1 MAKLIFNYA
10 AMNSGKS
17 IDLLRTV
24 YNYEENG
31 LKVLVMKPSIDTKG
45 GDSIVTRAGL
55 SRKVDF
61 LISSGSNIIEMIS
74 DSINGQITSYN
85 YYFPEI
91 LQNII
96 KDLEECNLTM
106 VEIAKKYSIN
116 TSTVS
121 RINSG
126 KIHIQEGR
134 VYPIRISLKNELKQ
148 NYCCDCGKVITS
160 RATRCPRCYQI
171 NQRVIE
177 RPGREELKQLIRITP
192 FTKIGEKFK
201 VSDNAVRKWCKT
213 YNLPFRTKDIKVYS
227 DEEWEK
233 L

>member
-74 DSINGQITSYN
+74 DSINGVSCIFIDEAQFLSEQQLIDLFIISNN
-85 YYFPEI
+85 YDVPVICYGLRTDFRGNLFPGSSK
-91 LQNII
+91 L
-96 KDLEECNLTM
+96 LGLAEELHEFKTLCNCG
-106 VEIAKKYSIN
+106 EIARYNARRVNGKYIVDGDSVLIDGTSDIEYVPLCASCYAKNILSID
-116 TSTVS
+116 
-121 RINSG
+121 
-126 KIHIQEGR
+126 K
-134 VYPIRISLKNELKQ
+134 
-148 NYCCDCGKVITS
+148 
-160 RATRCPRCYQI
+160 
-171 NQRVIE
+171 
-177 RPGREELKQLIRITP
+177 
-192 FTKIGEKFK
+192 
-201 VSDNAVRKWCKT
+201 
-213 YNLPFRTKDIKVYS
+213 
-227 DEEWEK
+227 
-233 L
+233 